1 MSSQIS
7 TSHLKLAELIGN
19 FIEYWGFKAVHGR
32 IWTMIFLSKEPV
44 NAKFLI
50 DKLDI
55 SKALVSMSIKDL
67 LHYNVITEVEKDGP
81 STQKYTFNPDI
92 FTVVTNVLKT
102 RESQLLRE
110 INEQISKTKATVKRN
125 NDEDDVCTDQLQA
138 LAEMAEAAEVTLSSL
153 LSVGKVNVGAILSVL
168 RL

>member
-1 MSSQIS
+1 MSSQFS
-7 TSHLKLAELIGN
+7 SSHLKLAELIGN

-50 DKLDI
+50 DNLEI

-67 LHYNVITEVEKDGP
+67 LHYNVILEVEKDGP

-110 INEQISKTKATVKRN
+110 INEQILKTKKIVSK
-125 NDEDDVCTDQLQA
+125 DDKEGACTDQLQA
-138 LAEMAEAAEVTLSSL
+138 LAEMTEAAEVTLSSL
-153 LSVGKVNVGAILSVL
+153 LSVGKVNVGEILSVL